1 MALWQRY
8 HLPANAPAILRLLAE
23 YGPDARLIAG
33 GTDLLIELERGRR
46 RATTLI
52 DISRLPTMD
61 RIAVE
66 GGTLRLG
73 ARVTHSQAAAT
84 PEVVTRAFP
93 LARACW
99 EVGAPQIRN
108 RGTIV
113 GNLVTASPAN
123 DTITPLWALD
133 ARLRLAS
140 VRGARE
146 LSFPE
151 FFQGVRQTALAAD
164 EMVTE
169 VVIPLLPPTARGV
182 FIKLGLRRAQ
192 AISLVNVAAIVEVD
206 GRTIDGAPRA
216 ARARLALGAVAPTIL
231 RALEAEEILRGAP
244 PSDAVIE
251 AAAEAAARAAQPIDD
266 VRASAEY
273 RRQMVRVL
281 TRRAL
286 RQLRAGKERRGWPE
300 APVTLG
306 GARPAH
312 PWSDEL
318 RWGGEDDPPIVMT
331 VNGQR
336 RQVRG
341 AQRKTLLHLLRDDLH
356 LTGAK
361 EGCAEGECGACTVLL
376 DGAAVMACLV
386 PAPRAHGAEVI
397 TVEGLSRSDGASE
410 RWHPVQQA
418 FIDAGAVQCGYC
430 TPGLL
435 LSAASL
441 LQERPRPTVEEI
453 QWALTGNLCRC
464 TGYYKI
470 IEAVERAAASRP
482 RDTALA
488 ESTTLDQRG

>member
-8 HLPANAPAILRLLAE
+8 YLPTDASAALRLLAE

-52 DISRLPTMD
+52 DISRLPQTD
-61 RIAVE
+61 HIVV
-66 GGTLRLG
+66 GNGTLRLG

-84 PEVVTRAFP
+84 PAVAAHAFP

-133 ARLRLAS
+133 ARLTLTS

-151 FFQGVRQTALAAD
+151 FFQGVRQTALAPD

-169 VVIPLLPPTARGV
+169 VVVPLLPPRARGV
-182 FIKLGLRRAQ
+182 FVKLGLRRAQ
-192 AISLVNVAAIVEVD
+192 AISLVNVAAIVELD
-206 GRTIDGAPRA
+206 ERTVDGAPRV
-216 ARARLALGAVAPTIL
+216 ARARLALGAVAPTIV
-231 RALEAEEILRGAP
+231 RAQEAEDLLRGAP
-244 PSDAVIE
+244 LSDAMIE

-286 RQLRAGKERRGWPE
+286 RQLRAGEERRGWPQT
-300 APVTLG
+300 PLTLG
-306 GARPAH
+306 GARPA
-312 PWSDEL
+312 PAWSGEL
-318 RWGGEDDPPIVMT
+318 RWGDEDDPPIVMT

-341 AQRKTLLHLLRDDLH
+341 AHRKTLLHLLRDDLH

-361 EGCAEGECGACTVLL
+361 EGCAEGECGACTVIL

-386 PAPRAHGAEVI
+386 PAPRAHGAEVV
-397 TVEGLSRSDGASE
+397 TVEGLSRSDSDGE
-410 RWHPVQQA
+410 HWHPIQQA

-441 LQERPRPTVEEI
+441 LHERPRPTVEEI

-470 IEAVERAAASRP
+470 IEAVERAAVGGTLEATP
-482 RDTALA
+482 A
-488 ESTTLDQRG
+488 ESPTLDQTG